1 MAGVVGAVFQQ
12 DMLYVFGGGDPAITI
27 AVLDGPV
34 DRTHD
39 CFRGARLSPLDTV
52 AQASRGADGQAT
64 AQGTHIASLIFGQ
77 PCSSVEGL
85 APLCRGLIVPIFP
98 DDRWGCSQVELARAI
113 TLAVDHGAH
122 VINISGGLFDRSRS
136 PEPIL
141 IDAIARCHA
150 RNVLIVAAAGSDG
163 CSHLL
168 RDAGARGML
177 AVSAIDRNGELLAGA
192 IGDDLQDHGLQT
204 ILVPG
209 SNVLGAALEGGV
221 ACRSGANFAA
231 ALVSGIAG
239 LLLSAQISNGRSA
252 DPRAVGKAILNSAAP
267 QITTGTQAGQRA
279 LIGCDDILHAAWRI
293 ATLID
298 DDDDIAISPWD
309 GSVDTSPWS
318 WTPQAALRPR
328 A

>member
-1 MAGVVGAVFQQ
+1 MAGVAGAVFQQ
-12 DMLYVFGGGDPAITI
+12 DILYVFGGGDPSITI

-52 AQASRGADGQAT
+52 AQSSRGADGQAT

-77 PCSSVEGL
+77 PCSSAEGL

-98 DDRWGCSQVELARAI
+98 DDRWGCSQAELARAI
-113 TLAVDHGAH
+113 TLAVDHGANI
-122 VINISGGLFDRSRS
+122 INISGGSFDRARV

-141 IDAIARCHA
+141 VDTLARCHA
-150 RNVLIVAAAGSDG
+150 RNVLIVTAADGDG
-163 CSHLL
+163 CSALL

-177 AVSAIDRNGELLAGA
+177 AVGAIDRNGKPLADATTG
-192 IGDDLQDHGLQT
+192 GGPHHG

-209 SNVLGAALEGGV
+209 SNVLGAALEGGI

-239 LLLSAQISNGRSA
+239 LLLSAQIGNGRSA
-252 DPRAVGKAILNSAAP
+252 DPRAVGEAIVSSATS
-267 QITTGTQAGQRA
+267 QITSGTDPDRRV
-279 LIGCDDILHAAWRI
+279 LIGRDNILQAAWRI
-293 ATLID
+293 AALVD
-298 DDDDIAISPWD
+298 GDDDIAPSPWGGTID
-309 GSVDTSPWS
+309 YSPWS
-318 WTPQAALRPR
+318 WKP
-328 A
+328 

>member
-1 MAGVVGAVFQQ
+1 MTGIAGAVFQQ
-12 DMLYVFGGGDPAITI
+12 DILYVFGGGDPAITI

-52 AQASRGADGQAT
+52 AQSSRSADGQAT

-77 PCSSVEGL
+77 PCSSAEGL

-98 DDRWGCSQVELARAI
+98 DDRWGCSQAELARAI
-113 TLAVDHGAH
+113 TLAVNHGAN
-122 VINISGGLFDRSRS
+122 VINVSGGLFDRSRV

-141 IDAIARCHA
+141 IDTIARCHA
-150 RNVLIVAAAGSDG
+150 RNVLIVTAADSNG
-163 CSHLL
+163 CSVLL

-177 AVSAIDRNGELLAGA
+177 AVGAIDSNGQPLAGA
-192 IGDDLQDHGLQT
+192 IGNRLQDEG

-231 ALVSGIAG
+231 ALMSGIAG

-252 DPRAVGKAILNSAAP
+252 DPRAVGEAILSSATPLSAGRHLL
-267 QITTGTQAGQRA
+267 TGR
-279 LIGCDDILHAAWRI
+279 DNILHAAWRI
-293 ATLID
+293 AALVD
-298 DDDDIAISPWD
+298 GYDDIAISP
-309 GSVDTSPWS
+309 SCESIDTSPWS
-318 WTPQAALRPR
+318 WTAQAAFRPR